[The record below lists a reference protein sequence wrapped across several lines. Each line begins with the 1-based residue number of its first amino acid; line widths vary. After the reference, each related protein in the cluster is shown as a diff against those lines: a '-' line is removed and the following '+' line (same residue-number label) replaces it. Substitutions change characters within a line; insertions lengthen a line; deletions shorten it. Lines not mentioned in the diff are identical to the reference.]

1 MCFLGRRL
9 SPIIE
14 NQRFKQHFKIQR
26 PNIYATFPHKCAD
39 TAFKS
44 QR

>member
-1 MCFLGRRL
+1 MYFLERLL

-14 NQRFKQHFKIQR
+14 NQRFKQLFKIQC

-39 TAFKS
+39 TAFKL